1 MKTFAEQMEKDFAD
15 TFFNLS
21 EFAQL
26 HSIDGKQ
33 IPVVV
38 DNNTLLAL
46 NLDKDAYSDGIY
58 EDAKLFFVLKE
69 DLENEPVVGQIM
81 EFDGE
86 HYPIGKVL
94 EDFGGY
100 TIILR
105 GNQS

>member
-1 MKTFAEQMEKDFAD
+1 MRTFAEQLEKDFTD
-15 TFFNLS
+15 TFFCIN

-38 DNNTLLAL
+38 DNDTLLAL
-46 NLDKDAYSDGIY
+46 NLDKDSHSDGVY
-58 EDAKLFFVLKE
+58 EDAKLLFIQKK
-69 DLENEPVVGQIM
+69 DLESEPIVGQIM

-86 HYPIGKVL
+86 DYPIGKVL